1 MHKKEKGV
9 LGSVRV
15 LLADDHTLFR
25 EGLKKLL
32 SGAPDLV
39 VTGEAASGDE
49 VLQKIEAGHY
59 DVVVLDIAMPG
70 KNGIDVLK
78 ELRSRKPGLPVLMLT
93 MYPEEQYA
101 VRVLKAG
108 AAGYLTKESAP
119 GELITAIRRI
129 SRGRKYVG
137 AALAEKLASDL
148 GRIEKGPPHEQ
159 LSDREYQ
166 VMCLLAGGGSI
177 KFIAEKLHLS
187 PATISTYRARVLDK
201 MGMKSNAE
209 LTRYALENGLIK

>member
-1 MHKKEKGV
+1 MNTEEKGP
-9 LGSVRV
+9 LDSVRV

-25 EGLKKLL
+25 EGLKKIL
-32 SGAPDLV
+32 SGASELV
-39 VTGEAASGDE
+39 VAGEAASGDE
-49 VLQKIEAGHY
+49 VLRKIETEHY
-59 DVVVLDIAMPG
+59 DVIVLDIAMPG
-70 KNGIDVLK
+70 KNGLDVLK
-78 ELRSRKPGLPVLMLT
+78 ELRSRKPGLPVLILT

-129 SRGRKYVG
+129 SRGRKYVSP
-137 AALAEKLASDL
+137 ALAEKLASDL

-166 VMCLLAGGGSI
+166 VMCLLASGKTI
-177 KFIAEKLHLS
+177 KFIADELRLS
-187 PATISTYRARVLDK
+187 PPTISTYRARVLDK
-201 MGMKSNAE
+201 MSMKSNAE
-209 LTRYALENGLIK
+209 ITRYAIENGLVK